1 MRYSLGM
8 RWFALFLLFAM
19 PLCAQDA
26 APKRVVTRTRTV
38 ATFANLEQQ
47 LLDARLKHD
56 KATLTELTTED
67 FEVRRSSASSS
78 PVPREEWLESETPG
92 FESGEFR
99 LSDMAVHLYKESTA
113 VVSFIHRA
121 GTGRFFVVDVW
132 SKEGEAWKL
141 SVRYTAPV
149 GAATFATDG
158 KQ

>member
-1 MRYSLGM
+1 M
-8 RWFALFLLFAM
+8 RWLAVFLLFAM
-19 PLCAQDA
+19 PFCAQDA
-26 APKRVVTRTRTV
+26 SPGHVVTRTRTV
-38 ATFANLEQQ
+38 AIFTGLEQQ

-56 KATLTELTTED
+56 KATLTKLTTDD

-78 PVPREEWLESETPG
+78 PVPREEWLESEAPG
-92 FESGEFR
+92 FQANEFHPP
-99 LSDMAVHLYKESTA
+99 DMAVHLYNESTA

-141 SVRYTAPV
+141 SVRYTAPG
-149 GAATFATDG
+149 GATTSATDA